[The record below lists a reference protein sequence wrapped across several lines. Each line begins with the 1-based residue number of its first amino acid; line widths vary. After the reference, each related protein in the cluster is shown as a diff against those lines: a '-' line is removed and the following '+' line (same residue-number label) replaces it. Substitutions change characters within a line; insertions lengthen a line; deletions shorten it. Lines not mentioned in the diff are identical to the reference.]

1 MTWDLELVQSKKG
14 EPKKKKKKKKESL
27 ENQREKKGWL

>member
-14 EPKKKKKKKKESL
+14 EPKKKKKKKESL